1 MRVSIDLDLRI
12 GSWYVVSSVPGSES
26 CEVNWQKDLLELCE
40 PKVLAFDIECE
51 KAGKLLLFIFYL

>member
-12 GSWYVVSSVPGSES
+12 GSWYVVSSVQGSES
-26 CEVNWQKDLLELCE
+26 CVVTWQKDLLELCE

-51 KAGKLLLFIFYL
+51 KAGEYILYHDF